1 MVLNKKIGDNTFMK
15 QKLISL
21 YNLLNKNS
29 FKINLFIFLLNLISF
44 LSVFYLLRSGKSNF
58 WDYPP
63 FAIFTYINSSYIFG
77 DLLIFSLFFAIAF
90 GVFLLLKLDLRYS
103 LLFYFSWMFL
113 RHFGE
118 AIYWF
123 NYQFAGFQPH
133 EIRNQFEFLT
143 GPLAANE
150 NMILY
155 QIINQ
160 VHAAVFG
167 FAVILILKNWKKL
180 AEI

>member
-1 MVLNKKIGDNTFMK
+1 MK
-15 QKLISL
+15 QNLIVF
-21 YNLLNKNS
+21 YKFIFKNS
-29 FKINLFIFLLNLISF
+29 FSINLFIFFINLIS
-44 LSVFYLLRSGKSNF
+44 LITTFYLLRSGLANF

-63 FAIFTYINSSYIFG
+63 FAIFTYINSSYILG
-77 DLLIFSLFFAIAF
+77 DLLIFSLFFSIAF
-90 GVFLLLKLDLRYS
+90 GIFLLLKLDLRYS
-103 LLFYFSWMFL
+103 LLFYFFWMFL

-118 AIYWF
+118 MIYWF

-167 FAVILILKNWKKL
+167 IALILLLKNWKRLGK
-180 AEI
+180 